1 MTFGG
6 DADDHVQLLVTELIL
21 QDAQARLADA
31 TAVGLDVFIG
41 QAIGF

>member
-21 QDAQARLADA
+21 QNAQARLADA
-31 TAVGLDVFIG
+31 TAVGLDIFISQTVG
-41 QAIGF
+41 L